1 MIEEQATV
9 VAIDNDNI
17 TVTSTIKSACSG
29 CQQVDNCGS
38 GQVAKAFPQ
47 KRLSLTLKSSLAL
60 ELGDNVVLGLNE
72 SALLQS
78 AWQVY
83 LWPLLGLLLAS
94 WFGQWLYI
102 GGILTHEIFAIFLGV
117 IGGYCGFTLA
127 KRQQIK
133 SATCA
138 KLAPKIM
145 RRENQNIMITEITD

>member
-9 VAIDNDNI
+9 VAIDNDNV
-17 TVTSTIKSACSG
+17 TVTSLIKSACGS

-47 KRLSLTLKSSLAL
+47 KKLSLTLKSSLAL

-83 LWPLLGLLLAS
+83 LWPLLGLILAS
-94 WFGQWLYI
+94 WFGQWLVANA
-102 GGILTHEIFAIFLGV
+102 ILPHEFFAIILGV
-117 IGGYCGFTLA
+117 IGGFCGFKVA

-133 SATCA
+133 SAICA
-138 KLAPKIM
+138 KLAPKII
-145 RRENQNIMITEITD
+145 RRENQNIAITEITD

>member
-9 VAIDNDNI
+9 VAIDEDNV
-17 TVTSTIKSACSG
+17 TVTSTIKSACGS

-47 KRLSLTLKSSLAL
+47 KKLSLTVKSPLAL
-60 ELGDNVVLGLNE
+60 SLGDNVVLGLNE

-83 LWPLLGLLLAS
+83 LWPLVGLIAAS
-94 WFGQWLYI
+94 WLGQWMVI
-102 GGILTHEIFAIFLGV
+102 NSILSHEIFAIVLGV
-117 IGGYCGFTLA
+117 IGGYLGFSLA
-127 KRQQIK
+127 KKQQIK

-138 KLAPKIM
+138 KLAPKIL
-145 RRENQNIMITEITD
+145 RKENQNIVITEITD

>member
-1 MIEEQATV
+1 MIEEKARV
-9 VAIDNDNI
+9 VAIDNDDI
-17 TVTSTIKSACSG
+17 TVVSNIKSACSG

-47 KRLSLTLKSSLAL
+47 KKLSLTLKSSLPLA
-60 ELGDNVVLGLNE
+60 LGDDVVLGLNE

-94 WFGQWLYI
+94 WLGQWLVNN
-102 GGILTHEIFAIFLGV
+102 EIFVHELLAIALG
-117 IGGYCGFTLA
+117 IAGGFCGFILA
-127 KRQQIK
+127 KRQQVN

-138 KLAPKIM
+138 KLAPKIL
-145 RRENQNIMITEITD
+145 RRENQNIAITEISD

>member
-1 MIEEQATV
+1 MIEEQASV
-9 VAIDNDNI
+9 VAIDKDKV
-17 TVTSTIKSACSG
+17 TVVSAIKSACSG

-47 KRLSLTLKSSLAL
+47 KNLSLTLTSSLPL
-60 ELGDNVVLGLNE
+60 KLGDKVVLGLNE

-94 WFGQWLYI
+94 WFGQYLVNNAI
-102 GGILTHEIFAIFLGV
+102 FSHEILAIMLGSL
-117 IGGYCGFTLA
+117 GGYCGFILA
-127 KRQQIK
+127 KNQQLK

-138 KLAPKIM
+138 KLAPKIL
-145 RRENQNIMITEITD
+145 RKEKQNIPFTEITD

>member
-9 VAIDNDNI
+9 VAIDDDNV

-47 KRLSLTLKSSLAL
+47 KKLSLTVKSTLAL
-60 ELGDNVVLGLNE
+60 ELGDRVVLGLNE

-94 WFGQWLYI
+94 GFGQWLVLNN
-102 GGILTHEIFAIFLGV
+102 ILSHEVFAIFLGA
-117 IGGYCGFTLA
+117 IGAYLGFTLA
-127 KRQQIK
+127 KKQQIK

-138 KLAPKIM
+138 KLAPKII
-145 RRENQNIMITEITD
+145 RREKQNIEIVEITD

>member
-9 VAIDNDNI
+9 VAIEDNKV
-17 TVTSTIKSACSG
+17 TVTSTIKSACGG

-47 KRLSLTLKSSLAL
+47 KKLTLTVQSSMAL

-83 LWPLLGLLLAS
+83 LWPLLGLLVAS
-94 WFGQWLYI
+94 WFGQWLVI
-102 GGILTHEIFAIFLGV
+102 RGIVSHEIFAIILGV
-117 IGGYCGFTLA
+117 IGGYCGFILA
-127 KRQQIK
+127 KRQQLK

-138 KLAPKIM
+138 KLAPKIL
-145 RRENQNIMITEITD
+145 RRENQNIAITQITD

>member
-1 MIEEQATV
+1 MIEEQARV

-17 TVTSTIKSACSG
+17 TVTSNIKSACSG

-47 KRLSLTLKSSLAL
+47 KKLSLTLTSSLPL
-60 ELGDNVVLGLNE
+60 KLGDNVMLGLNE

-83 LWPLLGLLLAS
+83 LWPLMGLLLAS
-94 WFGQWLYI
+94 WFGQWLVNNDV
-102 GGILTHEIFAIFLGV
+102 FANELLAISLGV
-117 IGGYCGFTLA
+117 FGGFFGFMLA
-127 KRQQIK
+127 RRQQIK

-138 KLAPKIM
+138 KLAPKIL
-145 RRENQNIMITEITD
+145 RRENQNISITEITD

>member
-9 VAIDNDNI
+9 VAIDDDNV
-17 TVTSTIKSACSG
+17 TVTSTIKSACGG

-47 KRLSLTLKSSLAL
+47 KKLTLTVQSSMAL

-94 WFGQWLYI
+94 WFGQWLVI
-102 GGILTHEIFAIFLGV
+102 NGIVAHEIFAIILGV
-117 IGGYCGFTLA
+117 IGGYCGFSLA
-127 KRQQIK
+127 KRQQLK

-138 KLAPKIM
+138 KLAPKIL
-145 RRENQNIMITEITD
+145 RRENQNIAITQITD

>member
-9 VAIDNDNI
+9 VAIEHDNV
-17 TVTSTIKSACSG
+17 TVTSLIKSACGG
-29 CQQVDNCGS
+29 CQQLDNCGS

-47 KRLSLTLKSSLAL
+47 KQLSLTLKSSLAL
-60 ELGDNVVLGLNE
+60 EVGDNVVLGLNE

-83 LWPLLGLLLAS
+83 LWPLLGLLFAS
-94 WFGQWLYI
+94 WFGQWLVNNGTLSHEFFAIVFGII
-102 GGILTHEIFAIFLGV
+102 GGF
-117 IGGYCGFTLA
+117 CGFTLA

-133 SATCA
+133 SAACA

-145 RRENQNIMITEITD
+145 RRENQNIAITEITD

>member
-9 VAIDNDNI
+9 VAIEDDHV
-17 TVTSTIKSACSG
+17 TVTSTIKSACGS

-47 KRLSLTLKSSLAL
+47 KKLTLTVQSSMAL

-94 WFGQWLYI
+94 WFGQWLVLNAI
-102 GGILTHEIFAIFLGV
+102 VVHEVFAILFGV
-117 IGGYCGFTLA
+117 FGAYCGFSLA
-127 KRQQIK
+127 KKQQLK

-138 KLAPKIM
+138 KLAPKIL
-145 RRENQNIMITEITD
+145 RRENQNIAITEIAD

>member
-9 VAIDNDNI
+9 VGIDDDNI
-17 TVTSTIKSACSG
+17 TVTSTIKSACGS
-29 CQQVDNCGS
+29 CQQLDNCGS

-47 KRLSLTLKSSLAL
+47 KKLSLTVKTSMAL
-60 ELGDNVVLGLNE
+60 ELGDNVILGLNE
-72 SALLQS
+72 NALLQS

-94 WFGQWLYI
+94 WFGQWLVVNAV
-102 GGILTHEIFAIFLGV
+102 LPHEFFAIILGV
-117 IGGYCGFTLA
+117 IGGFCGFTLA

-138 KLAPKIM
+138 KLAPKII
-145 RRENQNIMITEITD
+145 RRESQNIPITEITD